1 MTDNHVQIVLNHEQ
15 MTRAEQLAVNAGDT
29 FSGLMERAGRAV
41 ASVIQ
46 QHFKPCRVLV
56 LCGSG
61 NNGGDGF
68 VAARTLQELGWQVT
82 VSLYGRVEALKPHA
96 AESAKSCQGGLQAF
110 DTDLLEN
117 TDLVV
122 DAIFGIGLDRPL
134 EPPVSTMLKAASQ
147 AGIPIVAVDLPSGT
161 HCDTGMDMGGV
172 QSYLTVTFACKKPAH
187 LLLPARDLCGK
198 IVVADIGI
206 PAAVLQKV
214 SETAAHQVWE
224 NCPAL
229 WLHHMPVLL
238 SDTHKYKRGHV
249 LIDGSFPMT
258 GASRLAARAAARMG
272 AGLTTL
278 AVPKRAFGIYAIQHL
293 SIMVHALASMRAWQ
307 QLLEDPR
314 FTAFLIGP
322 GGGNSATVRKQ
333 LKEKTSLCLH
343 TKKPVVI
350 DADALNAF
358 EDVLPSLIRSI
369 AGDCVLTPHQG
380 EFARLFGDH
389 LDLSQDKCTLA
400 LSAAR
405 LSRSVVVLK
414 GSDTVIA
421 SPQGQVIVNTNAQPN
436 LATAGAGD
444 VLAGMVAGLLA
455 QGMPALHASAAA
467 VWVHGAVATQFG
479 LGLIAEDIPEQI
491 PPILQDLLKQKAE
504 QQRLSMSILL

>member
-1 MTDNHVQIVLNHEQ
+1 M
-15 MTRAEQLAVNAGDT
+15 RAEQLAVNAGDT
-29 FSGLMERAGRAV
+29 FSGLMDRAGTAI
-41 ASVIQ
+41 ASAIQ

-68 VAARTLQELGWQVT
+68 IAAMRLQEAGWQVT
-82 VSLYGRVEALKPHA
+82 VSLYGRLENLKPLA
-96 AESAKSCQGGLQAF
+96 ADNARRWQGGLQAF
-110 DTDLLEN
+110 DIDLLDSA
-117 TDLVV
+117 DLIV

-134 EPPVSTMLKAASQ
+134 EPPVSTMLQSASQ
-147 AGIPIVAVDLPSGT
+147 ADIPIVAVDLPSGI
-161 HCDTGMDMGGV
+161 HADTGTNMGAV

-198 IVVADIGI
+198 IIVADIGI
-206 PAAVLQKV
+206 PLAVLQKV
-214 SETAAHQVWE
+214 SETAAHQLWE
-224 NCPAL
+224 NCPAF
-229 WLHHMPVLL
+229 WLENMPVLP

-249 LIDGSFPMT
+249 LVDGSFPMT

-322 GGGNSATVRKQ
+322 GGGNNASMRKQ
-333 LKEKTSLCLH
+333 LKEKTTLCLH
-343 TKKPVVI
+343 THKPVVI

-369 AGDCVLTPHQG
+369 SGDCVLTPHQG
-380 EFARLFGDH
+380 EFSRLFGDH

-405 LSRSVVVLK
+405 LSKSVVVLK

-421 SPQGQVIVNTNAQPN
+421 SPQGQVIVNTNAPPY

-444 VLAGMVAGLLA
+444 VLAGMIAGLLA
-455 QGMPALHASAAA
+455 QGMPALQASAAA
-467 VWVHGAVATQFG
+467 VWVHGEVATQFG
-479 LGLIAEDIPEQI
+479 LGLIAEDIPDHI
-491 PPILQDLLKQKAE
+491 PSVLQALLKQKAE
-504 QQRLSMSILL
+504 CQQQAMSILL